1 MPVRVLVVDDS
12 NFFRRRIVEVL
23 SADPD
28 LKVVGAASNGR
39 EAVEK
44 CKELRPDVITMDYE
58 MPQMDG
64 ITAVK
69 LIMRDCPTPI
79 LMFSSLTFEGARVTL
94 DALEAGAVDY
104 LPKNIESL
112 AKDMNEANR
121 ILRER
126 VKGVVRGR
134 SRVRL
139 PNVVAT
145 PATQTLASAQPRV
158 VNAPR
163 PAPAPPEREH
173 KPKPVQTAKPQV
185 QEAAAPVA
193 KVSSLKNK
201 RIQLVV
207 FGAST
212 GGPVALQNV
221 LVKLPSNFPVP
232 ILIVQHMPSSFTKA
246 FADRLNRMCAIQV
259 KEAEDG
265 DLLRPGMALLA
276 PGGFQMLVNSQNGA
290 KSVRV
295 VESDERL
302 QYKPSV
308 DVTFGSAA
316 KIFGQSNVLAVVMT
330 GMGSDGR
337 EGSKLLKRTGSVVW
351 AQDEK
356 SCVVYGMPQAI
367 VKASLADE
375 IIELSEMG
383 TRLAREIN
391 S

>member
-23 SADPD
+23 NADPD

-44 CKELRPDVITMDYE
+44 CKELRPDVVTMDYE
-58 MPQMDG
+58 MPMMDG
-64 ITAVK
+64 ITAVR
-69 LIMRDCPTPI
+69 LIMAECPTPI

-94 DALEAGAVDY
+94 DALDAGAVDY

-139 PNVVAT
+139 PFVAPQVQT
-145 PATQTLASAQPRV
+145 APAVQPRV
-158 VNAPR
+158 VAAAR
-163 PAPAPPEREH
+163 PAQSIPVRTTQAAPIAVA
-173 KPKPVQTAKPQV
+173 KPKIV
-185 QEAAAPVA
+185 EAVSAPAA
-193 KVSSLKNK
+193 VSSLKGK
-201 RIQLVV
+201 RIQLLAL
-207 FGAST
+207 GAST

-221 LVKLPSNFPVP
+221 LTKLPAHFPIP
-232 ILIVQHMPSSFTKA
+232 ILIVQHMPASFTKA
-246 FADRLNRMCAIQV
+246 FAERMNRLCAVQV

-265 DLLRPGMALLA
+265 DILRAGIALIA
-276 PGGFQMLVNSQNGA
+276 PGGFQMLIDGQGGT
-290 KSVRV
+290 KTVRV
-295 VESDERL
+295 IESDERL

-316 KIFGQSNVLAVVMT
+316 KAFGQAGVLAVVMT
-330 GMGSDGR
+330 GMGSDGK
-337 EGSKLLKRTGSVVW
+337 EGAKLLKRTGSIVW
-351 AQDEK
+351 AQNEK
-356 SCVVYGMPQAI
+356 SCVVYGMPQAV
-367 VKASLADE
+367 VKANLADE
-375 IIELSEMG
+375 IVELEQIG
-383 TRLAREIN
+383 PRIAREIIQ
-391 S
+391 

>member
-44 CKELRPDVITMDYE
+44 CKELRPDVVTMDYE

-139 PNVVAT
+139 PGAVVAA
-145 PATQTLASAQPRV
+145 PAQAAAAPARV
-158 VNAPR
+158 VNAPAVAPAR
-163 PAPAPPEREH
+163 VIKPASPAKPAAVAKPAEPPAPA
-173 KPKPVQTAKPQV
+173 Q
-185 QEAAAPVA
+185 
-193 KVSSLKNK
+193 SSLRNK

-212 GGPVALQNV
+212 GGPVALQSV
-221 LVKLPSNFPVP
+221 LTKLPANFPVP

-259 KEAEDG
+259 KEAENG
-265 DLLRPGMALLA
+265 DSLRPGLALLA
-276 PGGFQMLVNSQNGA
+276 PGGYQMLVDAQGG
-290 KSVRV
+290 KTVRV
-295 VESDERL
+295 IESDERL

-308 DVTFGSAA
+308 DVTFGSASKA
-316 KIFGQSNVLAVVMT
+316 YSQASILAVVMT

-337 EGSKLLKRTGSVVW
+337 EGAKLLKRNGAVIWS
-351 AQDEK
+351 QDEK
-356 SCVVYGMPQAI
+356 SCVVYGMPQAV
-367 VKASLADE
+367 VKANLVDE
-375 IIELSEMG
+375 VVELDQLGIRM
-383 TRLAREIN
+383 AREIN
-391 S
+391 P

>member
-1 MPVRVLVVDDS
+1 
-12 NFFRRRIVEVL
+12 
-23 SADPD
+23 ADPD

-44 CKELRPDVITMDYE
+44 CKELRPDVVTMDYE

-69 LIMRDCPTPI
+69 LIMHDCPTPI

-112 AKDMNEANR
+112 AKDMTEANR

-139 PNVVAT
+139 PG
-145 PATQTLASAQPRV
+145 TLTSTVSQPVSAAQPRV
-158 VNAPR
+158 ANAPR
-163 PAPAPPEREH
+163 PAPVPVAREQ
-173 KPKPVQTAKPQV
+173 KAKPVQPVRPAV
-185 QEAAAPVA
+185 QEATPPPAPV
-193 KVSSLKNK
+193 SSIKNK

-221 LVKLPSNFPVP
+221 LGKLPSHFPVP
-232 ILIVQHMPSSFTKA
+232 ILIVQHMPSTFTKA
-246 FADRLNRMCAIQV
+246 FADRLNRMCSIQV
-259 KEAEDG
+259 KEAENG
-265 DLLRPGMALLA
+265 DILRPGVALLA
-276 PGGFQMLVNSQNGA
+276 PGGYQMLVDSQNGV

-316 KIFGQSNVLAVVMT
+316 KVFGQSNVLAVVMT

-337 EGSKLLKRTGSVVW
+337 EGSKLLKRTGSVIW

-356 SCVVYGMPQAI
+356 SCVVYGMPQAV
-367 VKASLADE
+367 VKANLADE
-375 IIELSEMG
+375 VIELDQIG
-383 TRLAREIN
+383 LRLTREIGA
-391 S
+391 